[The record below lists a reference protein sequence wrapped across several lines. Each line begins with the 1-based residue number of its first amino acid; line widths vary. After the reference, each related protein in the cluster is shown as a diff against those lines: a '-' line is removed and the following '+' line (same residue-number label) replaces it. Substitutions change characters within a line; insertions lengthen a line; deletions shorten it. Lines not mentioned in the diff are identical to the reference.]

1 MSYKDIIKS
10 RKMRLAILKCFSFIP
25 DKSMIKLQYR
35 IKLHRKLDLVNPRR
49 FTEKLQWYKIYY
61 RDLLMQQCV
70 DKYEVR
76 KYVEECGLSEI
87 LIPIVGVY
95 DDVRDIKIEELPE
108 QFVAKDTLGGGGN
121 SVIIC
126 NNKENLKEDFLS
138 ILNKWTHSSTSYRQG
153 GREWVYGG
161 RKHRIILEQL
171 LPSKAEDGGLIDYK
185 FFCFNG
191 KPEYLYVLADRKVGD
206 KAGLGVFKADT
217 YEKFNVVRC
226 DEKPL
231 ERVVEKPQVYDK
243 MYEIAQIL
251 SRPFPESRIDL
262 YCIDNKVYF
271 GEITFFDGSG
281 YMKFDPD
288 EFDFTMG
295 DKFILPERNN

>member
-25 DKSMIKLQYR
+25 DKPMIKLQYR
-35 IKLHRKLDLVNPRR
+35 IKFHRKLDLVNPKR
-49 FTEKLQWYKIYY
+49 FTEKLQWYKLYY
-61 RDLLMQQCV
+61 RDKLMQQCV

-87 LIPIVGVY
+87 LIPLVGVY
-95 DDVRDIKIEELPE
+95 NDVKDVKTEELPE

-126 NNKENLKEDFLS
+126 ENKENLKENFLD
-138 ILNKWTHSSTSYRQG
+138 ILHDWTLSSTSYRQG

-161 RKHRIILEQL
+161 KKHQIIIEHF
-171 LPSKAEDGGLIDYK
+171 LPSNKKDGGLIDYK
-185 FFCFNG
+185 FFCFYG
-191 KPEYLYVLADRKVGD
+191 KPEYLYVIADREVGK
-206 KAGLGVFKADT
+206 KAGLGIYNADT
-217 YEKFNVVRC
+217 YEKLDAVRC

-231 ERVVEKPQVYDK
+231 GRIIKKPNVYDR

-251 SRPFPESRIDL
+251 SKPFPESRIDL
-262 YCIDNKVYF
+262 YCVENKIYF

-281 YMKFDPD
+281 YMSFNPD
-288 EFDFTMG
+288 EFDFEMG
-295 DKFILPERNN
+295 NKFILPERNN

>member
-1 MSYKDIIKS
+1 MTYKDIIKS

-95 DDVRDIKIEELPE
+95 DDVRDIKIEELPD

-126 NNKENLKEDFLS
+126 NNKIFHACDALCLS
-138 ILNKWTHSSTSYRQG
+138 CCKCEFTH
-153 GREWVYGG
+153 
-161 RKHRIILEQL
+161 K
-171 LPSKAEDGGLIDYK
+171 
-185 FFCFNG
+185 
-191 KPEYLYVLADRKVGD
+191 
-206 KAGLGVFKADT
+206 
-217 YEKFNVVRC
+217 
-226 DEKPL
+226 
-231 ERVVEKPQVYDK
+231 
-243 MYEIAQIL
+243 
-251 SRPFPESRIDL
+251 
-262 YCIDNKVYF
+262 
-271 GEITFFDGSG
+271 
-281 YMKFDPD
+281 
-288 EFDFTMG
+288 
-295 DKFILPERNN
+295 

>member
-1 MSYKDIIKS
+1 
-10 RKMRLAILKCFSFIP
+10 MRLAILKCFSFIP

-191 KPEYLYVLADRKVGD
+191 KPEYLYVLAD
-206 KAGLGVFKADT
+206 
-217 YEKFNVVRC
+217 
-226 DEKPL
+226 
-231 ERVVEKPQVYDK
+231 
-243 MYEIAQIL
+243 
-251 SRPFPESRIDL
+251 
-262 YCIDNKVYF
+262 
-271 GEITFFDGSG
+271 
-281 YMKFDPD
+281 
-288 EFDFTMG
+288 
-295 DKFILPERNN
+295 